1 MTASQCSRGAH
12 QLRLE
17 RAEWQAPGLRPLCC
31 SPGRAAVFVASW
43 PKPRI
48 IAESGPRAGSSLNTT
63 WARCGRLTEASARAR
78 SISLREAA
86 RFNPAQP
93 VAVPCLERGLR
104 RVANK
109 VEVPGHGRGFSRV
122 ILPTAAVA
130 WCKQRVET
138 TRHESRI
145 HLLLS
150 RNGRALISSTE
161 SGPNK
166 AGLACT
172 IFTMTWDE
180 IGAATREAVFVVT
193 LGELDQTTI
202 ILDLAHMVYPACYG
216 FAGELLA
223 ALNGS
228 TRRCCPLPRP
238 RRRQNRVSHKCRRR
252 PLVLRLH

>member
-1 MTASQCSRGAH
+1 MN
-12 QLRLE
+12 
-17 RAEWQAPGLRPLCC
+17 
-31 SPGRAAVFVASW
+31 
-43 PKPRI
+43 
-48 IAESGPRAGSSLNTT
+48 GPRAGSSLNTT
-63 WARCGRLTEASARAR
+63 WARCRRLTEASARAR

-122 ILPTAAVA
+122 ILPTAAVV

-172 IFTMTWDE
+172 IFTMTYGGRRGSE
-180 IGAATREAVFVVT
+180 GPQEAAKASSPHHRT
-193 LGELDQTTI
+193 
-202 ILDLAHMVYPACYG
+202 
-216 FAGELLA
+216 
-223 ALNGS
+223 
-228 TRRCCPLPRP
+228 RP
-238 RRRQNRVSHKCRRR
+238 RRPGPEPQRDRGPRAPGEVPRLGLKSAAGARGHRRELSGARASVPGRVDGLELLDGR
-252 PLVLRLH
+252 